1 MTINWNTKTA
11 LASNYGA
18 TRSTSVLNWIVIH
31 YTGNKKDTAKAN
43 ANYFA
48 STKTKAGANRFVD
61 GTGVWKSTPIKNVPY
76 SVGVLHNKKYAKYW
90 GVCTNKNSIN
100 IEIACDA
107 GNYLPTKKA
116 VENAIELTKY
126 YMKKYNIPQSHV
138 VRHKDVCGKNCPA
151 YWWDDN
157 KWKNEFWNRLGSTA
171 TATVVSSTTKVS
183 SASAKT
189 DVAKKYATGK
199 YKVTSDTLRIRK
211 GPSTK
216 TKEVGKIKKGEIY
229 TITKISGSWGYLKSG
244 AGWIHLGYCK
254 KV

>member
-1 MTINWNTKTA
+1 MIKWNVKKA
-11 LASNYGA
+11 LSSNYGDK
-18 TRSTSVLNWIVIH
+18 RKVSELKYIVIH
-31 YTGNKKDTAKAN
+31 YTGNNKDTAKGN

-48 STKTKAGANRFVD
+48 SAKKKAGANCFVD
-61 GTGVWKSTPIKNVPY
+61 GKGTWKSTPIRNVPY
-76 SVGVLHNKKYAKYW
+76 SVGVLHNRKYAKLW
-90 GVCTNKNSIN
+90 GKCTNRNSIN

-138 VRHKDVCGKNCPA
+138 VRHKDVCGKQCPA
-151 YWWDDN
+151 YWWDDA
-157 KWKNEFWNRLGSTA
+157 KWKCEFWNKLGSHTTA
-171 TATVVSSTTKVS
+171 VAASASATSKP
-183 SASAKT
+183 ASAKT
-189 DVAKKYATGK
+189 SVAKYSTGK